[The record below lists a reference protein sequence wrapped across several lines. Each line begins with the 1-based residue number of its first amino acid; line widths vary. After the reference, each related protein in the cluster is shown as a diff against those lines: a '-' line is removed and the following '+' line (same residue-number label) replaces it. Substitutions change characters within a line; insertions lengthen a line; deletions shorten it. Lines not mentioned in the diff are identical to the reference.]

1 MGGIIYY
8 SKDAYQSSPT
18 WVAADSTTTNNL
30 FCIASKGAN
39 IAIAGGLSRTLLKTT
54 DGGVTW
60 KSLTP
65 SVSKISA
72 VTSSSH
78 FQYHAI
84 SMLTQAVIYMSLS
97 TGAIIRTIN
106 GGFSFTL
113 ETVIVSPSGRGVQ
126 LNAIAMFDTGVAG
139 LAFDNVGNSYVRFL
153 SPTAT
158 PSFSPAYI
166 APTIA
171 PSQPTVSPT
180 PVPSPAPSANPSFV
194 RANFICI
201 YS

>member
-72 VTSSSH
+72 VT
-78 FQYHAI
+78 
-84 SMLTQAVIYMSLS
+84 YMSLS